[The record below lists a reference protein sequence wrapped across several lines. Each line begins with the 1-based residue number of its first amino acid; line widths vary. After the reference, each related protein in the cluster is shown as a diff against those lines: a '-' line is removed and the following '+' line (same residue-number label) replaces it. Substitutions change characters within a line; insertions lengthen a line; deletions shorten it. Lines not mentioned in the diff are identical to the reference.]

1 MKNLLD
7 IQKSGAVK
15 WIAALL
21 AFAML
26 NLTIG
31 CRNYFKVTSAPES
44 SQSISDFNQSGKS
57 IIVHYNNSKWTLI
70 DVEVKNNEVSGL
82 LKDYLMTPTLKPVR
96 PGKPNKYLKR
106 ASHNQR
112 FLLNE
117 VHLYLNEL
125 TVNYNTRISIPLSAI
140 NRVDIMTRIREPQR
154 HHGLAVFF
162 WVRLLSL
169 V

>member
-1 MKNLLD
+1 M
-7 IQKSGAVK
+7 
-15 WIAALL
+15 
-21 AFAML
+21 
-26 NLTIG
+26 
-31 CRNYFKVTSAPES
+31 
-44 SQSISDFNQSGKS
+44 
-57 IIVHYNNSKWTLI
+57 
-70 DVEVKNNEVSGL
+70 EVKNNEVSGL

-140 NRVDIMTRIREPQR
+140 NRVDIYDKDTGTTAASWI
-154 HHGLAVFF
+154 GGF
-162 WVRLLSL
+162 LLGTIAFVSVAAL
-169 V
+169 IVVLTKQSCPFIYT